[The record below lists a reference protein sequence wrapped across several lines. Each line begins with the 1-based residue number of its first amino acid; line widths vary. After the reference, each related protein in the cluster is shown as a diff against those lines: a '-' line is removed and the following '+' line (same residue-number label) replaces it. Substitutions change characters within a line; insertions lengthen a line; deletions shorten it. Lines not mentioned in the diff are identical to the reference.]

1 MPTELS
7 TIVTNMLSVFEAGKE
22 GGLLI
27 VGGAIALG
35 VIFVVARWLWARLR
49 QWFAKAG

>member
-7 TIVTNMLSVFEAGKE
+7 SIVQNMLNVFDAGKE